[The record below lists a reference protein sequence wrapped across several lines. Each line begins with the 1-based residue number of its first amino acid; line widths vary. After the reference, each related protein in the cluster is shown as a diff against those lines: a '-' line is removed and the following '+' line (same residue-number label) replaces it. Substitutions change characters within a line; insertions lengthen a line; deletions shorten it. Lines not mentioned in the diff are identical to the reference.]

1 MSKSVITRSLLFATI
16 AIFGSSVHAQ
26 SFPGWPN
33 PVIWDSGKKIS
44 GITYDPFSGRV
55 RIKTDHTK
63 VRESVND
70 PNRGY
75 VDPGSYHQ
83 VNEYQTDRNGTRWH
97 VTGTRWTS
105 NGVPH
110 GNLNRR
116 RVSGVGP
123 GIDHEENENVI
134 YSPGT
139 TQSNKTVRQPQTR
152 RVQSTPTRV
161 QGQIWNPRPT
171 NIRTT
176 QPVPIRVNRPV
187 YRANPFT
194 PNAPSGRSVQTYNP
208 F

>member
-16 AIFGSSVHAQ
+16 TILGSSVQAQ
-26 SFPGWPN
+26 SIPGWQN
-33 PVIWDSGKKIS
+33 PVIWDSGKQIT

-63 VRESVND
+63 VRDSVND
-70 PNRGY
+70 PNRSY
-75 VDPGSYHQ
+75 VDPGSYRQ

-123 GIDHEENENVI
+123 GIDHDENEKVAF
-134 YSPGT
+134 SPGA
-139 TQSNKTVRQPQTR
+139 RQPIKNTQKPPT
-152 RVQSTPTRV
+152 TRV
-161 QGQIWNPRPT
+161 QNPIPRWTPRPT
-171 NIRTT
+171 RTPTT
-176 QPVPIRVNRPV
+176 QPVPFRGIRP
-187 YRANPFT
+187 T
-194 PNAPSGRSVQTYNP
+194 PRQINGSFLNTGAEGVRSPQTYNP